1 MGVRVITGVFLHE
14 TFQVAA
20 LDDDLMIVQRARM
33 LSKHQKKMEQL
44 MKYADDSQDGV
55 VERCEFTTALSAP
68 RIRAWLSAMGLEVG
82 DVDILFD
89 LMDSGEGGLTHAD
102 LIAGFT
108 RLKGP
113 ARSIDLIGLTYKMV
127 HLQDVLADLMA
138 RVDWLCEA
146 YNPKERVAS
155 L

>member
-44 MKYADDSQDGV
+44 MKYADDSRDGV

-82 DVDILFD
+82 DVDIL
-89 LMDSGEGGLTHAD
+89 LTSW
-102 LIAGFT
+102 I
-108 RLKGP
+108 P
-113 ARSIDLIGLTYKMV
+113 
-127 HLQDVLADLMA
+127 
-138 RVDWLCEA
+138 
-146 YNPKERVAS
+146 ERVVRHTQTLLLGS
-155 L
+155 LD